1 MSPAPALTE
10 RTRASNHRWARR
22 WLAASAAFALLLA
35 GCGDDEGDQAAEAS
49 ASTQATVEADGA
61 DSPTGQASEL
71 AAGDDPAADEEGSG
85 EDAAGDGGPL
95 IGTEAVVVDL
105 GDLLW
110 DLAILDIPVAGNIY
124 GSEFLAEQIVDVD
137 GIEPEVLDRILEAP
151 IVTSDGVDV
160 ELIAT
165 IEPDVILTTAF
176 FGMFY
181 ETPAELDRVSPV
193 VTIDDLTVDWRERS
207 LAVAEL
213 AGRTEDM
220 QARID
225 DAETAIA
232 ALSERVAAAG
242 LEGRTVSFVRSVG
255 DGQFTTFARESTPF
269 QVIDAVGLAAPEAID
284 VEQGPD
290 SPFPF
295 YAAQRFL
302 SLELAPDVEADIV
315 FVGFVPDGGDPAD
328 ALPGAETLI
337 PALADGRALDVN
349 YFLWALN
356 SVVGVEE
363 IVQDLERAVALLE
376 QRG

>member
-1 MSPAPALTE
+1 M
-10 RTRASNHRWARR
+10 
-22 WLAASAAFALLLA
+22 AFVLA
-35 GCGDDEGDQAAEAS
+35 GCGGDDDETGEPGASSSGSASPTAS
-49 ASTQATVEADGA
+49 ASTAEESTDADTAPDDGDAAEAGESSTDQEAPDDEGA
-61 DSPTGQASEL
+61 DE
-71 AAGDDPAADEEGSG
+71 AGAGGGDAVIGS
-85 EDAAGDGGPL
+85 DAV
-95 IGTEAVVVDL
+95 IVDL

-124 GSEFLAEQIVDVD
+124 GADFLAEQIVDVE

-165 IEPDVILTTAF
+165 IDPDVILTTAF

-181 ETPAELDRVSPV
+181 ETPAELDQVSPV

-213 AGRTEDM
+213 AGRTDDM

-225 DAETAIA
+225 AADAAVA
-232 ALSERVAAAG
+232 ALADRVAAAG
-242 LEGRTVSFVRSVG
+242 LDGRTVSFVRSIG

-269 QVIDAVGLAAPEAID
+269 QVIEAVGLAAPEAID
-284 VEQGPD
+284 VEQGDD

-302 SLELAPDVEADIV
+302 SLELAPDVEADVV
-315 FVGFVPDGGDPAD
+315 FVGFVPEGGDPAA
-328 ALPGAETLI
+328 ALPGAESLI
-337 PALADGRALDVN
+337 PALSDGRALDVN

-363 IVQDLERAVALLE
+363 IVEDLERAVALLE
-376 QRG
+376 ERG

>member
-1 MSPAPALTE
+1 M
-10 RTRASNHRWARR
+10 ARPR
-22 WLAASAAFALLLA
+22 CWLAGLVAVALLTA
-35 GCGDDEGDQAAEAS
+35 GCGDDGEDATEGAVDPGASASASAPASIAEDDAGPGEAADDATEPDEAGEGAADGEAS
-49 ASTQATVEADGA
+49 ADDG
-61 DSPTGQASEL
+61 PVI
-71 AAGDDPAADEEGSG
+71 
-85 EDAAGDGGPL
+85 GPD
-95 IGTEAVVVDL
+95 AVVVDL

-124 GSEFLAEQIVDVD
+124 GSDFLAEQIVDVD

-165 IEPDVILTTAF
+165 IDPDVILTTAF

-181 ETPAELDRVSPV
+181 ETPAELDRVGPV

-213 AGRTEDM
+213 AGRTDEM

-225 DAETAIA
+225 ATESAIA
-232 ALSERVAAAG
+232 DLAERVAAAG
-242 LEGRTVSFVRSVG
+242 LEGRTVSFVRAVG
-255 DGQFTTFARESTPF
+255 EGQFTTFARESTPF
-269 QVIDAVGLAAPEAID
+269 QVIDAVGLAAPAAID
-284 VEQGPD
+284 VDQDSD

-302 SLELAPDVEADIV
+302 SLELAPDVEADVV
-315 FVGFVPDGGDPAD
+315 FVGFVPEGADPAA
-328 ALPGAETLI
+328 ALPGAEALI
-337 PALADGRALDVN
+337 PALSDGRALDVN

-363 IVQDLERAVALLE
+363 IVEDLERAIALLE
-376 QRG
+376 ERG